1 MATKRKADDNIA
13 EDSLATRGRQR
24 QRLEQWNHQI
34 NDDIMLQIFKFLP
47 FEDLNSIAVLIC
59 RRYRDLRNHESLDQ
73 TRTST
78 IVCSETTTSAAVR
91 NAFNQ
96 RELNQAFSFRKP
108 NAPQNCWSWEHAAFT
123 TLRSPLSSFLR
134 SIYADAPMYPKLMS
148 RSIPIYP
155 SASETFQISTIFFL
169 FYIWPHV

>member
-13 EDSLATRGRQR
+13 EDSLATRGRHR
-24 QRLEQWNHQI
+24 QRLEEWNNQI

-78 IVCSETTTSAAVR
+78 IVCSETTTSASVR

-96 RELNQAFSFRKP
+96 RELNQAFSGNRTHLKIVGVENMPPSPPFAAHFRHFSVP
-108 NAPQNCWSWEHAAFT
+108 YTLTHQCIQN
-123 TLRSPLSSFLR
+123 
-134 SIYADAPMYPKLMS
+134 
-148 RSIPIYP
+148 
-155 SASETFQISTIFFL
+155 
-169 FYIWPHV
+169 